1 MNVTQRELDVFVDEV
16 ERLGYSVRY
25 AGINGFGNGE
35 VTIDRNGA
43 GDPMEWEYDIKDIVW
58 DMQLRDFD
66 ITSYTQETIVITLY

>member
-1 MNVTQRELDVFVDEV
+1 MNVTQRELDVFIDEV
-16 ERLGYSVRY
+16 ERLGYSVKY

-58 DMQLRDFD
+58 DMELRDFD
-66 ITSYTQETIVITLY
+66 ILSYTQETIVITLF